1 MFRFEGVLF
10 TKGKNS
16 FPLLDSYYGQ
26 LLLLFSELSGFFQN
40 KMTRCESEVS
50 DCDLFVYNLLG
61 RPLEKPRTYS
71 DGRQKLSLLM
81 FIEVSELVIKVTGEV
96 IKCLFMW
103 EGVKTCVFWLCRDL
117 ICGSPGIWQV
127 TH

>member
-61 RPLEKPRTYS
+61 
-71 DGRQKLSLLM
+71 
-81 FIEVSELVIKVTGEV
+81 
-96 IKCLFMW
+96 
-103 EGVKTCVFWLCRDL
+103 KT
-117 ICGSPGIWQV
+117 
-127 TH
+127 

>member
-16 FPLLDSYYGQ
+16 FPPLDSYYGQ

-50 DCDLFVYNLLG
+50 EGDLFVYSLLG

-71 DGRQKLSLLM
+71 DGRQTTSLLM
-81 FIEVSELVIKVTGEV
+81 FIEVSKLVIKGTGEV

-103 EGVKTCVFWLCRDL
+103 E
-117 ICGSPGIWQV
+117 
-127 TH
+127 